1 MSVHCPRG
9 PIMVDVAGL
18 SLTDAER
25 QRLLHPLVGA
35 VILFRRNFQS
45 VAQLRALTA
54 DIHAL
59 RSPALIIAVDHE
71 GGRVQRFIDGFTRL
85 PSMRAL
91 GMLWG
96 QSPELARARA
106 EAVGEVLAA
115 ELRACG
121 VDLSF
126 TPVLDLDWSRC
137 AVIGNR
143 AFHRDPE
150 VVTELALAL
159 QTGLLRGGMA
169 ACGKHF
175 PGHGWVEGDS
185 HHVIPRDER
194 SLEALRAD
202 DLRPFARL
210 AQAGLAAVMPAHV
223 VYPAVD
229 EQAAG
234 FSPRWLQ
241 DILRGEL
248 GFAGAIF
255 SDDLCMEGASA
266 AGDITARARAAF
278 AAGCDMALVCNRP
291 DLAEQLLAE
300 LDVAAPAALASRLAG
315 MAGRGSAA
323 DWQAHIASAEFAAL
337 RAQVEALHAQDVAPQ
352 TGPAVGEA
360 N

>member
-150 VVTELALAL
+150 VVAELALAL

-210 AQAGLAAVMPAHV
+210 AQAGLAAPGLQ
-223 VYPAVD
+223 VD
-229 EQAAG
+229 HA
-234 FSPRWLQ
+234 
-241 DILRGEL
+241 
-248 GFAGAIF
+248 
-255 SDDLCMEGASA
+255 
-266 AGDITARARAAF
+266 
-278 AAGCDMALVCNRP
+278 
-291 DLAEQLLAE
+291 
-300 LDVAAPAALASRLAG
+300 
-315 MAGRGSAA
+315 MAGSY
-323 DWQAHIASAEFAAL
+323 
-337 RAQVEALHAQDVAPQ
+337 
-352 TGPAVGEA
+352 GPVGEVGRHLHRRGR
-360 N
+360 

>member
-150 VVTELALAL
+150 VVAELALAL

-234 FSPRWLQ
+234 FSPRCM
-241 DILRGEL
+241 R
-248 GFAGAIF
+248 FFSVRAGAAPAT
-255 SDDLCMEGASA
+255 LCFKEFATCLF
-266 AGDITARARAAF
+266 TARAARSWW
-278 AAGCDMALVCNRP
+278 MS
-291 DLAEQLLAE
+291 
-300 LDVAAPAALASRLAG
+300 PA
-315 MAGRGSAA
+315 
-323 DWQAHIASAEFAAL
+323 
-337 RAQVEALHAQDVAPQ
+337 
-352 TGPAVGEA
+352 
-360 N
+360 

>member
-1 MSVHCPRG
+1 MARAGGGVIGRHQPRRQCRRDDADTWMEIY
-9 PIMVDVAGL
+9 PDVSADFAPAYHAALAALDPTATGAPAATKNGSSTLTTARLCWAELLVSRSFACLFTARVARSWWTLPAL

-91 GMLWG
+91 GTLWG
-96 QSPELARARA
+96 QSPELRARA

-159 QTGLLRGGMA
+159 QTGLLRGGMV

-175 PGHGWVEGDS
+175 PWPWLGGRRFPPCDS
-185 HHVIPRDER
+185 
-194 SLEALRAD
+194 
-202 DLRPFARL
+202 AR
-210 AQAGLAAVMPAHV
+210 
-223 VYPAVD
+223 
-229 EQAAG
+229 
-234 FSPRWLQ
+234 
-241 DILRGEL
+241 
-248 GFAGAIF
+248 
-255 SDDLCMEGASA
+255 
-266 AGDITARARAAF
+266 
-278 AAGCDMALVCNRP
+278 
-291 DLAEQLLAE
+291 
-300 LDVAAPAALASRLAG
+300 
-315 MAGRGSAA
+315 
-323 DWQAHIASAEFAAL
+323 
-337 RAQVEALHAQDVAPQ
+337 
-352 TGPAVGEA
+352 
-360 N
+360 

>member
-91 GMLWG
+91 GALWG

-150 VVTELALAL
+150 VVTELAL
-159 QTGLLRGGMA
+159 
-169 ACGKHF
+169 
-175 PGHGWVEGDS
+175 
-185 HHVIPRDER
+185 
-194 SLEALRAD
+194 
-202 DLRPFARL
+202 
-210 AQAGLAAVMPAHV
+210 
-223 VYPAVD
+223 
-229 EQAAG
+229 
-234 FSPRWLQ
+234 
-241 DILRGEL
+241 
-248 GFAGAIF
+248 
-255 SDDLCMEGASA
+255 
-266 AGDITARARAAF
+266 
-278 AAGCDMALVCNRP
+278 
-291 DLAEQLLAE
+291 
-300 LDVAAPAALASRLAG
+300 
-315 MAGRGSAA
+315 
-323 DWQAHIASAEFAAL
+323 
-337 RAQVEALHAQDVAPQ
+337 
-352 TGPAVGEA
+352 
-360 N
+360 